1 MDKEYKKERFEGLKI
16 KTSVA
21 KKFRKYCRMLSRSQ
35 SMTLQLMLDFFED
48 NSISPNERLGANMT
62 TLESKIKKRIN
73 ALIAIIKDI
82 EKHQT
87 KPTNAML
94 QLLFQENPEE
104 KEQEE
109 ENFEFEQQ
117 ELITENEEL
126 EYYRKHYF
134 NTQTNYNDLKYEI
147 ETILKNTKYIK
158 SNFGTGY
165 YRMNITKDEFE
176 NLKQKLQDVHHHNST
191 ENRR

>member
-1 MDKEYKKERFEGLKI
+1 MDTFFTIRFKI
-16 KTSVA
+16 KTA
-21 KKFRKYCRMLSRSQ
+21 NRFRKFSNQIARTHTEAMEAI
-35 SMTLQLMLDFFED
+35 LDFFEN
-48 NSISPNERLGANMT
+48 NSISPNEKLGANMT

-94 QLLFQENPEE
+94 QLLFKENPEE

-117 ELITENEEL
+117 ELITENEKL
-126 EYYRKHYF
+126 EYYRKNYF

-176 NLKQKLQDVHHHNST
+176 NLKQKL
-191 ENRR
+191 